1 MTDIN
6 LDALSLSELRQ
17 LEKSVARAISS
28 FEGRR
33 KAEARAKVDELARE
47 LGFSLEDLVVA
58 APSRKRSASVPKC
71 WVWLN
76 PGKRARTSRD
86 RSGGRR
92 LTVASV
98 TRRLS
103 AGIPS
108 A

>member
-33 KAEARAKVDELARE
+33 KTEARAKVDELARE

-58 APSRKRSASVPKC
+58 APSRKRSASVPKYQHPE
-71 WVWLN
+71 N
-76 PGKRARTSRD
+76 PTVTWSGRGRKPGWISDALAAGKSLDDLA
-86 RSGGRR
+86 
-92 LTVASV
+92 
-98 TRRLS
+98 
-103 AGIPS
+103 I
-108 A
+108 